1 METCVR
7 GFSFMAE
14 NKVDMVDLQFIEG
27 GELERAWRSN
37 RRERMKQREQKIW
50 DKFVE
55 EQDVVKGVCT
65 DDPYQFLDQLPESCL
80 KEIMDNERQ
89 RMPKAKSV
97 EEIKVKEIPQP
108 STGNHPSG
116 DDGQHTCVVT
126 FADDIEKDECDMF
139 HIFDD
144 DQSEQLSSP
153 ALEEEVL
160 NEPMSPETVRDNQVE
175 HCPQPTERHI
185 TLEKTSSKSSENV
198 THMIESS
205 IYCAKVKDLRM
216 KINEELISLM
226 TTLDRRDI
234 LTSEPDDIMRMV
246 KRSAEFCG
254 RFNRIYMYQL
264 QRQVHDIKRNN
275 SVSLPFAKHTQF
287 QSQMVRIV
295 SLHQNMLQSFQVF
308 HKSVSQTCCVR
319 ESASALGSLIACVRD
334 STHMCLNVPPP
345 KDFTAALD
353 LYKDDLIMTCDKVD
367 EFVGEYAIRC
377 EEFLNSFVNVN
388 TNTRKAPK
396 KQMKKRSFGNWNK
409 SSAKNDTEAR
419 LSMYSL
425 DTLRLNLHPKSTSS
439 KDNQASTVKN
449 RVAKEPAPPCKRGQ
463 TQSGKPAETAK
474 GPKKSRR
481 PLMRDPH
488 AGRPKAPKPI
498 RENDIRTM
506 VEAVETCASSHISR
520 EASPRPLGTVP
531 GCLRRKAGTPRR
543 PMHTPCTLTPLG
555 PLTPLRTYSPLRSPS
570 PLRSHS
576 PLIAAS
582 PLRPS
587 SPFGPL
593 MPLTPRTLHAPLA
606 LQVRHTPR
614 VNHAGPPYHTPR
626 NTHDP
631 HKPKV
636 QPSPRI
642 KKRQEE
648 KPKRPL
654 NFTTTVKEAA
664 SGTRTDLESEDMM
677 TPVCKIQCAMKKNL
691 ELEETKQ
698 SAREQSIKKSP
709 SVHPVDPN
717 EKKKFQPVQGFP
729 DTPRLVP
736 GLKLHGSPK
745 RDGEDLAK
753 YGECSKTDKE
763 ASPAPQ
769 REPSSD
775 KKDRSKMSTM
785 VPDQCEVT
793 RLLKQ
798 LCSGDASRTERVTGA
813 KNAQLVFVNGNNP
826 RQPSTPQLLKIL
838 EETIQKKIPKP
849 LFGAPSSASGLD
861 RYRLVFNISE
871 KTADSLFQYRTKF
884 VQHMLTSN
892 MYANSAIGQ
901 PWEMIGSVSEQII
914 DELLLNITKE
924 MQLYDLVQELYN
936 KETC

>member
-14 NKVDMVDLQFIEG
+14 NKADMVDLQFIEG

-80 KEIMDNERQ
+80 KEIMDTERQ
-89 RMPKAKSV
+89 RIPKEKSV
-97 EEIKVKEIPQP
+97 EEVKPKELPQP
-108 STGNHPSG
+108 SSGNHPSG

-126 FADDIEKDECDMF
+126 FAADIDKGNCDMF

-144 DQSEQLSSP
+144 DQSGP
-153 ALEEEVL
+153 EEEVF
-160 NEPMSPETVRDNQVE
+160 NEPESLETVRDKQVE
-175 HCPQPTERHI
+175 QCPHSPERHI
-185 TLEKTSSKSSENV
+185 ALEKTSSKSSENV
-198 THMIESS
+198 THVIESS

-264 QRQVHDIKRNN
+264 QRQIHDIKRNN

-295 SLHQNMLQSFQVF
+295 SLHQNILQSFQVF

-353 LYKDDLIMTCDKVD
+353 LYKDDLTLTCDKVD
-367 EFVGEYAIRC
+367 DFVGEYAIRC

-388 TNTRKAPK
+388 TMNNPRKAPK
-396 KQMKKRSFGNWNK
+396 KQMKKRGISNWNK
-409 SSAKNDTEAR
+409 SQVKNDAEAR

-439 KDNQASTVKN
+439 KDNQSSSIKKTG
-449 RVAKEPAPPCKRGQ
+449 AKEAATPKSKR
-463 TQSGKPAETAK
+463 QSQNQAEKPVEAAK
-474 GPKKSRR
+474 GPKNPAIQSSTGLLTGLDLSRR

-488 AGRPKAPKPI
+488 AGRPRAPKPI

-506 VEAVETCASSHISR
+506 VEAVETVMTRIYDCTFGAVAGQLAAAQRVAVCFQPHKSRGVPPSAGRGAGVPAAQGGHPAPRAAHPAHPHPARPTHATHTTQNILSTPTPITTKNAITTPMQLTINSTYTTNATHASFANIVAPTSLSESEPR
-520 EASPRPLGTVP
+520 RSAVPYTAFRPRP
-531 GCLRRKAGTPRR
+531 K
-543 PMHTPCTLTPLG
+543 
-555 PLTPLRTYSPLRSPS
+555 
-570 PLRSHS
+570 
-576 PLIAAS
+576 I
-582 PLRPS
+582 
-587 SPFGPL
+587 
-593 MPLTPRTLHAPLA
+593 
-606 LQVRHTPR
+606 
-614 VNHAGPPYHTPR
+614 
-626 NTHDP
+626 
-631 HKPKV
+631 
-636 QPSPRI
+636 QPSPRN
-642 KKRQEE
+642 KKRPEDQ
-648 KPKRPL
+648 KPKRPH
-654 NFTTTVKEAA
+654 NFSTVKEAG

-677 TPVCKIQCAMKKNL
+677 TPVCKIRCAMKKSL
-691 ELEETKQ
+691 EPEDAKL
-698 SAREQSIKKSP
+698 SGREQSVKKSP
-709 SVHPVDPN
+709 SRHRMDPN
-717 EKKKFQPVQGFP
+717 EKKKRDPRQSFISLRRAGLQCSGVSMFVSTVDPGLQELQRYGRSIVLQLQPLQAFP

-736 GLKLHGSPK
+736 GLKLHGSPPK
-745 RDGEDLAK
+745 KDTEDSAK
-753 YGECSKTDKE
+753 YGECSKTEKE
-763 ASPAPQ
+763 APAAPN

-775 KKDRSKMSTM
+775 RKDRSKVRYTY
-785 VPDQCEVT
+785 VVNQ
-793 RLLKQ
+793 
-798 LCSGDASRTERVTGA
+798 ER
-813 KNAQLVFVNGNNP
+813 
-826 RQPSTPQLLKIL
+826 
-838 EETIQKKIPKP
+838 
-849 LFGAPSSASGLD
+849 
-861 RYRLVFNISE
+861 
-871 KTADSLFQYRTKF
+871 
-884 VQHMLTSN
+884 
-892 MYANSAIGQ
+892 
-901 PWEMIGSVSEQII
+901 
-914 DELLLNITKE
+914 
-924 MQLYDLVQELYN
+924 
-936 KETC
+936 